1 MSFSRS
7 HVSCAAIATDRLL
20 AFFSEHSV
28 KVVLLLV
35 LVGGLVACLTA
46 MSSEGDRVTV
56 LHSRCADLQLR
67 VRVIKIQS
75 GSDEENKFL
84 LMVPSRQRVR
94 LPESQWAFCRAN
106 LAIRPH

>member
-1 MSFSRS
+1 MRWGRR
-7 HVSCAAIATDRLL
+7 AIATDRLL

-35 LVGGLVACLTA
+35 LVGGLVAWLTTV
-46 MSSEGDRVTV
+46 SSEGDLVRA
-56 LHSRCADLQLR
+56 LHSRCAELQLP
-67 VRVIKIQS
+67 VRVIKIES

-94 LPESQWAFCRAN
+94 LPDSHWTFCRAN
-106 LAIRPH
+106 LVIQPR